1 MANLSEETKW
11 ENGIYQLEI
20 DDPLQGGADGI
31 DNVQAKQLANRTR
44 YLKTKI
50 ESTQAKVA
58 PVEASEK
65 SAHAY
70 AIGEQFMYNDIL
82 YTASAAIAVGDT
94 ITPGTNCSASDELVK
109 QLANHKS
116 NVSNPHNTTAAQVGA
131 YTKAQTDALLADL
144 YASARTDES
153 KARNLLDVLGIRSVH
168 SDTPA
173 TEAEAKACILE
184 MHNRLQAGD
193 TSWYRD
199 CDYLDLAS
207 ITVDGT
213 TYTWNASYKNLRLMN
228 MGLNVYKHAG
238 DTENTQNHVV
248 MQFRNCVLTKRM
260 NATDTNTGGYASSEL
275 YSWLN
280 DKFKAGLV
288 AALGNYLYKVR
299 RLLSIKSS
307 WAWADDTV
315 FLPTEHEIW
324 GTDVWSES
332 WDGGFQAQWPA
343 YKDSAIYKVKK
354 HNGSRMWWWEA
365 SPYKDNAVS
374 FCGVSSAGVPATA
387 VPVLLVGCRP
397 LSVSR
402 SGTKIL
408 KSRPLVGRRQ

>member
-44 YLKTKI
+44 YLKEKI

-82 YTASAAIAVGDT
+82 YTASAEIAVGDT

-116 NVSNPHNTTAAQVGA
+116 NISNPHNTTAAQVGA
-131 YTKAQTDALLADL
+131 YSKAQTDALLADL

-168 SDTPA
+168 SDKPA
-173 TEAEAKACILE
+173 TEAEAKGCILE

-207 ITVDGT
+207 ITVDGN

-228 MGLNVYKHAG
+228 MGLNVYKGAG

-288 AALGNYLYKVR
+288 AALGNYLYTVR

-324 GTDVWSES
+324 GTNVWSEE

-343 YKDSAIYKVKK
+343 YKDSVIYKVKK

-365 SPYKDNAVS
+365 TPFKDNAVS
-374 FCGVSSAGVPATA
+374 FCYVIYNGHADYNGHDASAVGGVAPAICVA
-387 VPVLLVGCRP
+387 
-397 LSVSR
+397 
-402 SGTKIL
+402 
-408 KSRPLVGRRQ
+408 

>member
-1 MANLSEETKW
+1 MANLSEESNW

-44 YLKTKI
+44 YLKEKI

-58 PVEASEK
+58 PVEALEK

-82 YTASAAIAVGDT
+82 YTASAEIAVGDT

-116 NVSNPHNTTAAQVGA
+116 NISNPHNTTAAQVGA
-131 YTKAQTDALLADL
+131 YSKAQTDALLADL

-207 ITVDGT
+207 ITVDGN

-228 MGLNVYKHAG
+228 MGLNVYKGAG

-288 AALGNYLYKVR
+288 AALGNYLYTVR
-299 RLLSIKSS
+299 RLLSTKSS

-324 GTDVWSES
+324 GTNVWSDEL
-332 WDGGFQAQWPA
+332 DGGFQAQWPA
-343 YKDSAIYKVKK
+343 YKDSAIYKVKN
-354 HNGSRMWWWEA
+354 HNGSRMLWWEA
-365 SPYKDNAVS
+365 TPFKDNAVS
-374 FCGVSSAGVPATA
+374 FCVVTGGGNANGTDPASAAGGVSPAICVA
-387 VPVLLVGCRP
+387 
-397 LSVSR
+397 
-402 SGTKIL
+402 
-408 KSRPLVGRRQ
+408 

>member
-44 YLKTKI
+44 YLKEKI

-82 YTASAAIAVGDT
+82 YTASAEIAVGDT
-94 ITPGTNCSASDELVK
+94 ITPGTNCSTSDELVK

-116 NVSNPHNTTAAQVGA
+116 NISNPHNTTAAQVGA
-131 YTKAQTDALLADL
+131 YSKAQTDALLADL

-207 ITVDGT
+207 ITVDGN

-288 AALGNYLYKVR
+288 AALGNYLYTVR
-299 RLLSIKSS
+299 RLLSTKSS

-324 GTDVWSES
+324 GTNVWSEE

-365 SPYKDNAVS
+365 TPFKDNAVS
-374 FCGVSSAGVPATA
+374 FCTVHHNGVANYYISASAAGGVSPAICVA
-387 VPVLLVGCRP
+387 
-397 LSVSR
+397 
-402 SGTKIL
+402 
-408 KSRPLVGRRQ
+408 

>member
-44 YLKTKI
+44 YLKEKI
-50 ESTQAKVA
+50 ESTY
-58 PVEASEK
+58 S
-65 SAHAY
+65 
-70 AIGEQFMYNDIL
+70 
-82 YTASAAIAVGDT
+82 
-94 ITPGTNCSASDELVK
+94 
-109 QLANHKS
+109 
-116 NVSNPHNTTAAQVGA
+116 
-131 YTKAQTDALLADL
+131 KAQTDALLADL

-173 TEAEAKACILE
+173 TEAEAKGCILE

-207 ITVDGT
+207 ITVDGN

-228 MGLNVYKHAG
+228 MGLNVYKGAG

-288 AALGNYLYKVR
+288 AALGNYLYTVR
-299 RLLSIKSS
+299 RLLSTKSS

-324 GTDVWSES
+324 GTNVWSEE

-365 SPYKDNAVS
+365 TPFKDNAVS
-374 FCGVSSAGVPATA
+374 FCHVGRGYANDGNGASAAGGVSPAICVA
-387 VPVLLVGCRP
+387 
-397 LSVSR
+397 
-402 SGTKIL
+402 
-408 KSRPLVGRRQ
+408 

>member
-153 KARNLLDVLGIRSVH
+153 KARNL
-168 SDTPA
+168 
-173 TEAEAKACILE
+173 
-184 MHNRLQAGD
+184 RLQAGD

-374 FCGVSSAGVPATA
+374 FCHVNVNGYAYGNLASAAGGLSPAICVA
-387 VPVLLVGCRP
+387 
-397 LSVSR
+397 
-402 SGTKIL
+402 
-408 KSRPLVGRRQ
+408 